1 MKSLLA
7 QEMTLTYPE
16 FDKPFVIYTDASER
30 QIGSIGFFS
39 KKLNET
45 QQCYPIMEQELLA
58 IVETLKYFK
67 HILLGHEIIVKTDHK
82 NLTHPNSTHTLDRVL
97 RQQLLLEEYGV
108 EFQYIQGKRNVA
120 ADALSHLP
128 TAKLVLL
135 SKEEDFP
142 LNLAL
147 IAQHQLDEEKLQ
159 QALTLQQPGFK
170 KIVREVVELYMHSQQ
185 ETIYVPASLR
195 ASLLQWYHLMLQHP
209 GVRYMHATLLRRTFN
224 GLVWM

>member
-16 FDKPFVIYTDASER
+16 FDKPFVNYTNASER
-30 QIGSIGFFS
+30 QIVSIRFFS

-108 EFQYIQGKRNVA
+108 ELQYIQGKRNVV
-120 ADALSHLP
+120 ADVLSRLP
-128 TAKLVLL
+128 TARLFLL

-170 KIVREVVELYMHSQQ
+170 KMVREAVELYIPRPQK
-185 ETIYVPASLR
+185 
-195 ASLLQWYHLMLQHP
+195 LQCQRH
-209 GVRYMHATLLRRTFN
+209 
-224 GLVWM
+224 

>member
-16 FDKPFVIYTDASER
+16 FDKPFVNYTNASER
-30 QIGSIGFFS
+30 QIVSIRFFS

-67 HILLGHEIIVKTDHK
+67 HILLGHEIIVKTDRK

-108 EFQYIQGKRNVA
+108 ELQYIQGKRNVV
-120 ADALSHLP
+120 ADVLSRLP
-128 TAKLVLL
+128 TARLFLL

-170 KIVREVVELYMHSQQ
+170 KMVREAVELYIPRPQK
-185 ETIYVPASLR
+185 
-195 ASLLQWYHLMLQHP
+195 LQ
-209 GVRYMHATLLRRTFN
+209 
-224 GLVWM
+224 